1 MFLPLM
7 IKGEARMLPD
17 EGTDLL
23 GGHFDEVRA
32 FWEMIPCAI
41 ALWTRERSSCLL
53 NESAKRLINYSEV
66 DFLNHPSFWMDRIH
80 PDDQQNFLQ
89 AQERLAKS
97 KSPVSC
103 DYRFFPKNA
112 DRILWIREIS
122 TLCQAQNKTAWDTL
136 SVYTEI
142 SDLKATR
149 AVETKE
155 NSLADAVKRLTHE
168 FQNCVHKINMEL
180 DLAGLGLRGK
190 FDHTDFVNAVD
201 SMNRSLA
208 DLRSQLIRTDE
219 RPTSQ
224 NPSTI
229 LDTIVHKMR
238 KDLNR
243 QRVNLRLVRRGP
255 LPMVQGDNE
264 ELHSAFER
272 VFEFCGAMLKD
283 GGNLEVEA
291 GPKEMGGQ
299 VYAEVKLT
307 ICSPALIEPGK
318 ENVFQSNL
326 GAESNRSE
334 LGIDLAREILSR
346 YRGQVSF
353 RNKSNNRG
361 QVTILI
367 KSSSN

>member
-1 MFLPLM
+1 MFRPLM
-7 IKGEARMLPD
+7 IQGEARMLPD
-17 EGTDLL
+17 ERTFSL
-23 GGHFDEVRA
+23 GSHFEEAPA
-32 FWEMIPCAI
+32 FWDIVPCAI
-41 ALWTRERSSCLL
+41 SLWTRERSSCLF
-53 NESAKRLINYSEV
+53 NESAKRLIHYSEA
-66 DFLNHPSFWMDRIH
+66 DFLNQPSFWTNRIH
-80 PDDQQNFLQ
+80 PDDQQNFLR

-97 KSPVSC
+97 KSTVSC

-112 DRILWIREIS
+112 DRPLWIREIS
-122 TLCQAQNKTAWDTL
+122 VHCQAQNKTAWDIL

-142 SDLKATR
+142 SDLKATK
-149 AVETKE
+149 AAETKE
-155 NSLADAVKRLTHE
+155 NPLADAVKLLTHE
-168 FQNCVHKINMEL
+168 FQNCIHKINMEL

-190 FDHTDFVNAVD
+190 FQYTDVISAVD

-208 DLRSQLIRTDE
+208 DLRSQLAKMDE
-219 RPTSQ
+219 GGTSQ
-224 NPSTI
+224 NPLTI
-229 LDTIVHKMR
+229 LDTIVNKMR

-283 GGNLEVEA
+283 GGNLDVEA
-291 GPKEMGGQ
+291 GPKEMRGQ

-307 ICSPALIEPGK
+307 TCSPGFMEPGRRK
-318 ENVFQSNL
+318 VFQSHL
-326 GAESNRSE
+326 AAERNRNE
-334 LGIDLAREILSR
+334 LSIDLAREILSR

-353 RNKSNNRG
+353 RKKSSNRG
-361 QVTILI
+361 EVTILI

>member
-1 MFLPLM
+1 M
-7 IKGEARMLPD
+7 IKGEARMLPN
-17 EGTDLL
+17 ERPVSL

-41 ALWTRERSSCLL
+41 SLWARERSSCLL
-53 NESAKRLINYSEV
+53 NESAKRLINYSEA
-66 DFLNHPSFWMDRIH
+66 DFLNHPSLWIDRIH
-80 PDDQQNFLQ
+80 PDDQQSFLQ

-112 DRILWIREIS
+112 DRPLWIRENS
-122 TLCQAQNKTAWDTL
+122 TLCQDQNKTAWMIL

-142 SDLKATR
+142 SDLKATK
-149 AVETKE
+149 AAETKE
-155 NSLADAVKRLTHE
+155 IPHSDAVKLLTHE
-168 FQNCVHKINMEL
+168 FQNCVHKIYMEL

-190 FDHTDFVNAVD
+190 FHYPDLIDAVD

-208 DLRSQLIRTDE
+208 DLRSQLTGADE
-219 RPTSQ
+219 RRPTQ
-224 NPSTI
+224 NPLTI
-229 LDTIVHKMR
+229 LDNIVRKTR

-243 QRVNLRLVRRGP
+243 QRVNLRLIRRGP

-264 ELHSAFER
+264 ELRSAFER
-272 VFEFCGAMLKD
+272 VFEFCGAMLKN

-291 GPKEMGGQ
+291 GPKEMDGQ

-307 ICSPALIEPGK
+307 TRSSSLMKTGRQ
-318 ENVFQSNL
+318 VFQSSL
-326 GAESNRSE
+326 GAERRNE
-334 LGIDLAREILSR
+334 LSIDLAREILSR

-353 RNKSNNRG
+353 RKKSSNHG

>member
-1 MFLPLM
+1 M
-7 IKGEARMLPD
+7 IKGEAPMLLD
-17 EGTDLL
+17 ERTVSLDS
-23 GGHFDEVRA
+23 HFDEVRA

-41 ALWTRERSSCLL
+41 SLWTSERSYCLL
-53 NESAKRLINYSEV
+53 NESTRRLINYSEA

-80 PDDQQNFLQ
+80 PDDQQGFLR

-112 DRILWIREIS
+112 DRPLWIREIS
-122 TLCQAQNKTAWDTL
+122 ALCQGQNKTAWDIL

-142 SDLKATR
+142 SDLKATK
-149 AVETKE
+149 AAETKE
-155 NSLADAVKRLTHE
+155 NPLADAVKLLTHD

-180 DLAGLGLRGK
+180 DLAGMGLRGK
-190 FDHTDFVNAVD
+190 FHYTDLVDAVD
-201 SMNRSLA
+201 SMSRSLA
-208 DLRSQLIRTDE
+208 DLRSQLVRTDE
-219 RPTSQ
+219 RRSSQ
-224 NPSTI
+224 NPLTI
-229 LDTIVHKMR
+229 LDATISKMR

-243 QRVNLRLVRRGP
+243 QRVNLRLVRRGQ

-264 ELHSAFER
+264 ELHRAFER

-283 GGNLEVEA
+283 GGNLDVEA

-307 ICSPALIEPGK
+307 TRSSALIEPGREK
-318 ENVFQSNL
+318 VFQSYL
-326 GAESNRSE
+326 RAESNRNE

-353 RNKSNNRG
+353 RKKSSNRG

>member
-1 MFLPLM
+1 M
-7 IKGEARMLPD
+7 IKGEARMLLD
-17 EGTDLL
+17 ERTVSLD
-23 GGHFDEVRA
+23 GHFDEARA

-41 ALWTRERSSCLL
+41 SLWTRERSYCLL
-53 NESAKRLINYSEV
+53 NESAKRLINYSEA

-80 PDDQQNFLQ
+80 PDDQQGFLQ

-112 DRILWIREIS
+112 DRPLWIREIS
-122 TLCQAQNKTAWDTL
+122 VLCQGQNKTAWDIL

-142 SDLKATR
+142 SDLKATK
-149 AVETKE
+149 AAETKE
-155 NSLADAVKRLTHE
+155 NHLADAVKLLTHD

-180 DLAGLGLRGK
+180 DLAGMGLRGK
-190 FDHTDFVNAVD
+190 FHHTDLVDAVD
-201 SMNRSLA
+201 SMSRSLA
-208 DLRSQLIRTDE
+208 DLRSQLVRTAE
-219 RPTSQ
+219 RRTSQ
-224 NPSTI
+224 DPLTI
-229 LDTIVHKMR
+229 LDTIMRKMR

-255 LPMVQGDNE
+255 LPMVQGDKD

-272 VFEFCGAMLKD
+272 LFEFCGAMLKD

-307 ICSPALIEPGK
+307 TRSSALIEPGGEK
-318 ENVFQSNL
+318 VLQSYL
-326 GAESNRSE
+326 GAECNRNE
-334 LGIDLAREILSR
+334 LSIDLAREILSR

-353 RNKSNNRG
+353 RKKSSNQG

-367 KSSSN
+367 KSSPN

>member
-1 MFLPLM
+1 M

-17 EGTDLL
+17 ESTVSL

-41 ALWTRERSSCLL
+41 SLWSRERSHCLL
-53 NESAKRLINYSEV
+53 NASAKRLINYSEA
-66 DFLNHPSFWMDRIH
+66 DFLNRPSLWPDRIH
-80 PDDQQNFLQ
+80 PDDQQKFLQ
-89 AQERLAKS
+89 SQERLAKG
-97 KSPVSC
+97 KSPVHC
-103 DYRFFPKNA
+103 DYRFFPKGA
-112 DRILWIREIS
+112 DRPLWIREIS
-122 TLCQAQNKTAWDTL
+122 VLCQSQNKTAWHIL

-142 SDLKATR
+142 SDLKATK
-149 AVETKE
+149 AAETEE
-155 NSLADAVKRLTHE
+155 NSLTDSVKLLTHE

-180 DLAGLGLRGK
+180 DLAELGLKGK
-190 FDHTDFVNAVD
+190 FDYTDLVNAVD
-201 SMNRSLA
+201 SMNRSLE
-208 DLRSQLIRTDE
+208 DLRSQLVKTDE
-219 RPTSQ
+219 RRTSQ
-224 NPSTI
+224 NPLTI
-229 LDTIVHKMR
+229 LDTIVRKMR

-255 LPMVQGDNE
+255 LPMVQGNNE

-291 GPKEMGGQ
+291 GPKEMDGQ

-307 ICSPALIEPGK
+307 TRSTAPIDPGREK
-318 ENVFQSNL
+318 VFQSYL
-326 GAESNRSE
+326 GAECHRNE
-334 LGIDLAREILSR
+334 LSIDLAREILSR

-353 RNKSNNRG
+353 RKKSNNRG

>member
-1 MFLPLM
+1 M
-7 IKGEARMLPD
+7 GEARMLPNERTGSLD
-17 EGTDLL
+17 
-23 GGHFDEVRA
+23 GHFDDVRA

-41 ALWTRERSSCLL
+41 SLWTRDRSYCLL
-53 NESAKRLINYSEV
+53 NGSAKRLINYSET

-97 KSPVSC
+97 KSPISC
-103 DYRFFPKNA
+103 DYRFFSKNA
-112 DRILWIREIS
+112 DRPMWIREIS
-122 TLCQAQNKTAWDTL
+122 ALCHGQSKTAWYIL

-149 AVETKE
+149 APEIKE
-155 NSLADAVKRLTHE
+155 NPVADAVKLLTHE
-168 FQNCVHKINMEL
+168 FQNCVHRINMEH

-190 FDHTDFVNAVD
+190 FHDTDLVNAVD
-201 SMNRSLA
+201 AMSRSLA
-208 DLRSQLIRTDE
+208 DLRSRLLITDE
-219 RPTSQ
+219 RCTSQ
-224 NPSTI
+224 NPLTI
-229 LDTIVHKMR
+229 LDTIVRKIQ

-243 QRVNLRLVRRGP
+243 QRVNLRLVRRGRV
-255 LPMVQGDNE
+255 PMVQGDNE

-291 GPKEMGGQ
+291 GPKEMDGQ

-307 ICSPALIEPGK
+307 TRSSALIESGRNK
-318 ENVFQSNL
+318 VFQSYS
-326 GAESNRSE
+326 GAECNRNE

-353 RNKSNNRG
+353 RKQSSNRG

>member
-1 MFLPLM
+1 M

-17 EGTDLL
+17 ESTVSL
-23 GGHFDEVRA
+23 GGHFDEVRT

-41 ALWTRERSSCLL
+41 SLWTRERSYCLL
-53 NESAKRLINYSEV
+53 NESAKRLINYSEA
-66 DFLNHPSFWMDRIH
+66 DFLNHPSFWMNRIH

-112 DRILWIREIS
+112 DRPLWIREIS
-122 TLCQAQNKTAWDTL
+122 ALCQGQNKTAWDIL

-142 SDLKATR
+142 SDLKATK
-149 AVETKE
+149 AAETEE
-155 NSLADAVKRLTHE
+155 NPLADAVKLLTHE
-168 FQNCVHKINMEL
+168 FQNCVHRINMEV

-190 FDHTDFVNAVD
+190 FDYTDLVNAVD

-208 DLRSQLIRTDE
+208 DLRSQLVRTDE
-219 RPTSQ
+219 RRTSQ
-224 NPSTI
+224 DPLTI
-229 LDTIVHKMR
+229 LDTIVRKMR
-238 KDLNR
+238 KELNR

-264 ELHSAFER
+264 ELHSAFEQ

-307 ICSPALIEPGK
+307 TRSSALIEPGREK
-318 ENVFQSNL
+318 VFQSYL
-326 GAESNRSE
+326 GAECNRNE
-334 LGIDLAREILSR
+334 LSIDLAREILSR

-353 RNKSNNRG
+353 RKKSNNRG

>member
-1 MFLPLM
+1 
-7 IKGEARMLPD
+7 MLPN
-17 EGTDLL
+17 EGTGSV
-23 GGHFDEVRA
+23 GGHFDEVRV
-32 FWEMIPCAI
+32 FLEMIPCAI
-41 ALWTRERSSCLL
+41 SLWTRARSYCLL
-53 NESAKRLINYSEV
+53 NGSAKRLINYSEA
-66 DFLNHPSFWMDRIH
+66 DFLNQPSFWIDRIH
-80 PDDQQNFLQ
+80 PDDQQTFLR

-103 DYRFFPKNA
+103 DYRFFPKDA
-112 DRILWIREIS
+112 DRPLWIREIS
-122 TLCQAQNKTAWDTL
+122 ALCDGQSKTAWDIL
-136 SVYTEI
+136 SVYTDI
-142 SDLKATR
+142 SDLKATK
-149 AVETKE
+149 AENKE
-155 NSLADAVKRLTHE
+155 RPLADAVKLLTHE

-190 FDHTDFVNAVD
+190 FHDTDLVNAVD

-208 DLRSQLIRTDE
+208 DLRSRLLRTDE
-219 RPTSQ
+219 RCTSQ
-224 NPSTI
+224 DPLTI
-229 LDTIVHKMR
+229 LDTIVRKMQ

-255 LPMVQGDNE
+255 VPMVQGDNE

-272 VFEFCGAMLKD
+272 VFEFCRAMLKD

-291 GPKEMGGQ
+291 GPKEMDGQ

-307 ICSPALIEPGK
+307 THSSALIEPATEK
-318 ENVFQSNL
+318 VFQSHL
-326 GAESNRSE
+326 GAECNSNE

-353 RNKSNNRG
+353 RKQSSNRG

-367 KSSSN
+367 QSSSN

>member
-1 MFLPLM
+1 
-7 IKGEARMLPD
+7 MLPD
-17 EGTDLL
+17 EGTVSV
-23 GGHFDEVRA
+23 GRHFDEVRA
-32 FWEMIPCAI
+32 FWEMIPCPI
-41 ALWTRERSSCLL
+41 SLWSRERSDCLL
-53 NESAKRLINYSEV
+53 NESAKRLINYSET
-66 DFLNHPSFWMDRIH
+66 DFLNRPSFWMDRIH

-89 AQERLAKS
+89 AQERLARS

-112 DRILWIREIS
+112 DGPLWIREIS
-122 TLCQAQNKTAWDTL
+122 ALCQGRNKTAWDIL

-142 SDLKATR
+142 SDLKATK
-149 AVETKE
+149 AAETKE
-155 NSLADAVKRLTHE
+155 NPLADAVKLLTHE

-190 FDHTDFVNAVD
+190 FQSTDLVNAVD
-201 SMNRSLA
+201 SMSRSLA
-208 DLRSQLIRTDE
+208 DLRSQLVRTDE
-219 RPTSQ
+219 RRTSQ
-224 NPSTI
+224 NPLTI
-229 LDTIVHKMR
+229 LDTIVRKMR

-264 ELHSAFER
+264 ELHNAFER

-307 ICSPALIEPGK
+307 TRSSALIEPGREK
-318 ENVFQSNL
+318 VFQSSL
-326 GAESNRSE
+326 GAECNSNE
-334 LGIDLAREILSR
+334 LSIDLAREILSR

-353 RNKSNNRG
+353 RKKSNNRG
-361 QVTILI
+361 EVTILI

>member
-1 MFLPLM
+1 
-7 IKGEARMLPD
+7 MLPD
-17 EGTDLL
+17 ERTVSLD
-23 GGHFDEVRA
+23 GHFGEVRA

-41 ALWTRERSSCLL
+41 ALWTRERSYCLL
-53 NESAKRLINYSEV
+53 NGSARRLINYSEA
-66 DFLNHPSFWMDRIH
+66 DFLNHPSLWMDRIH

-89 AQERLAKS
+89 AQERLAKD

-112 DRILWIREIS
+112 DRPLWIREIS
-122 TLCQAQNKTAWDTL
+122 SLCHGQNKTAWDIL

-149 AVETKE
+149 AAETKE
-155 NSLADAVKRLTHE
+155 NPLADAVKLLTHE

-180 DLAGLGLRGK
+180 DLAGLGLREK
-190 FDHTDFVNAVD
+190 FHYTDLVNAVD

-208 DLRSQLIRTDE
+208 DLRSRLLRTDE
-219 RPTSQ
+219 RCTSQ
-224 NPSTI
+224 NPLTI
-229 LDTIVHKMR
+229 LDTIVRKMQ

-243 QRVNLRLVRRGP
+243 RRVNLRLVRRGP
-255 LPMVQGDNE
+255 VPMVQGDNE

-291 GPKEMGGQ
+291 GPKEMDGQ

-307 ICSPALIEPGK
+307 TRSSALIESGS
-318 ENVFQSNL
+318 EEVFQSHL
-326 GAESNRSE
+326 GAECNRNE
-334 LGIDLAREILSR
+334 LGINLAREILSR

-353 RNKSNNRG
+353 KKQSSNRG